1 MVILPDVFVNAGG
14 VVVSYF
20 EWIKNL
26 SHIKFGRMERRLD
39 EYRGQQIINA
49 IENTTGKKVN
59 QETRKKLITGADEII
74 LVRSGLEDTMRLAY
88 QKIST
93 TFRDHKD
100 IRDFRTAAF
109 VVAVSQIANTYS
121 KMGV

>member
-1 MVILPDVFVNAGG
+1 
-14 VVVSYF
+14 
-20 EWIKNL
+20 
-26 SHIKFGRMERRLD
+26 MERRLD

-49 IENTTGKKVN
+49 IEDATGKEVN

-88 QKIST
+88 QKISN
-93 TFRDHKD
+93 TFREHKD
-100 IRDFRTAAF
+100 IMDFRTAAF
-109 VVAVSQIANTYS
+109 VVAVSEIANTYS